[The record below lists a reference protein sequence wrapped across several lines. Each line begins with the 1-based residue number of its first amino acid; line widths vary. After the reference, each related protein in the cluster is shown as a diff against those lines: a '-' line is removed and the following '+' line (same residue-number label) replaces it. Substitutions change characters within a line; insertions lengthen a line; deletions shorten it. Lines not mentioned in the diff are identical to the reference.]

1 MDRINVL
8 LENSKRAVRYW
19 WLLAV
24 VGIALLAAGIL
35 IFAYPSRS
43 YLAMA
48 TLFGWLMFL
57 SGMLEAA
64 LSAMNRHFVTGRGW
78 MAVGGLIEIILG
90 LILIFN
96 VSLSE
101 ITLRSYWVLAADAR
115 LRDHRAGRRHE
126 RAGDPGGR
134 MDCLHRHPPAALCGM
149 DPAPTACVR
158 PDGRAGMGLD
168 LAALRRHGS
177 LLAGLP
183 AALLPPERRGT
194 GALTSAPCRK
204 AENMRSGGR

>member
-101 ITLRSYWVLAADAR
+101 ITLPIVL
-115 LRDHRAGRRHE
+115 GF
-126 RAGDPGGR
+126 G
-134 MDCLHRHPPAALCGM
+134 C
-149 DPAPTACVR
+149 
-158 PDGRAGMGLD
+158 
-168 LAALRRHGS
+168 
-177 LLAGLP
+177 
-183 AALLPPERRGT
+183 
-194 GALTSAPCRK
+194 
-204 AENMRSGGR
+204 